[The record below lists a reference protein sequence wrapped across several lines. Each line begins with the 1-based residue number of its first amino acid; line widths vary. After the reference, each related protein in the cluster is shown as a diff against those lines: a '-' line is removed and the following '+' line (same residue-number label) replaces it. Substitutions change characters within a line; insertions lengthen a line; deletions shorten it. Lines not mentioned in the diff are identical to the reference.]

1 MRKFSFRL
9 ESVLNLRKAR
19 ESVLLAE
26 LAEARRAL
34 ASEKM
39 ALEQRKA
46 RSTYVLARARERR
59 RSLQGN
65 TEEGEVQRFLDVLE
79 EEVQAQMRRVAEA
92 QQQVD
97 AKLSEV
103 LEAMKERK
111 ALERLRER
119 KLNDHVMQ
127 SAREDVRAMDEI
139 GARTAL
145 Q

>member
-26 LAEARRAL
+26 LAAARRAL
-34 ASEKM
+34 AAEKM